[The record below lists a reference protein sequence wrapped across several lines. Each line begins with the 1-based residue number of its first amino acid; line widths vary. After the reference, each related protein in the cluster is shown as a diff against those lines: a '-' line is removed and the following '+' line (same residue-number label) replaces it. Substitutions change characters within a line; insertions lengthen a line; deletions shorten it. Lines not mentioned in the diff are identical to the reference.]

1 MRRTAAVVVLIG
13 LAVVLP
19 GCYLSEEPLA
29 LPTSRALDGRLVG
42 AWRCVDP
49 DEQEAALMWVAPFDA
64 SQYYVEWRD
73 GDRLSRYRVYAT
85 EIGRHSLLN
94 VTEIESRPDSEW
106 AFVRY
111 HFDAQRRLVLSLVA
125 GEALKG
131 LEGEAALGAIRMRVA
146 DESLYE
152 DFAICTPRD

>member
-1 MRRTAAVVVLIG
+1 MRRTAAVVVLLG

-29 LPTSRALDGRLVG
+29 LPTGRALDDRLVG

-49 DEQEAALMWVAPFDA
+49 ENQEAALMWVAPFDA

-73 GDRLSRYRVYAT
+73 GHEPDRYRVYAT
-85 EIGRHSLLN
+85 EAGRHSLLN
-94 VTEIESRPDSEW
+94 VTAIEFRPDSEW
-106 AFVRY
+106 AFVGYR
-111 HFDAQRRLVLSLVA
+111 FDAQSRLVLSLVSD
-125 GEALKG
+125 EALQG
-131 LEGEAALGAIRMRVA
+131 LKGEAALNAIRARVA

-152 DFAICTPRD
+152 DFAVCTPRD